1 MYEQDESHGKF
12 QTQDFPAHKTK
23 EHIKLPSHKTH
34 QFYTFSLQ
42 TCVFLLIGM
51 SFWIVKMLAIFY
63 QFFQFWDIKNF
74 FSQALHI
81 DESELE
87 SVTWRDVQSR
97 LVSAQKDHLMCI
109 HKEQLTDLDIYHRI
123 LRFKNYL
130 VAMVNKDILPMRISP
145 LPCLPSF
152 VFFSHSLKFNLEW
165 LFFKVRK

>member
-1 MYEQDESHGKF
+1 MNNMSNM
-12 QTQDFPAHKTK
+12 TK
-23 EHIKLPSHKTH
+23 L
-34 QFYTFSLQ
+34 
-42 TCVFLLIGM
+42 FLVIGM
-51 SFWIVKMLAIFY
+51 SFWVVKMLAIFY

-74 FSQALHI
+74 FIQALHI

-165 LFFKVRK
+165 LFFKGPWAAFDKWHLKKTTKNYRKRLS

>member
-1 MYEQDESHGKF
+1 
-12 QTQDFPAHKTK
+12 
-23 EHIKLPSHKTH
+23 
-34 QFYTFSLQ
+34 
-42 TCVFLLIGM
+42 M
-51 SFWIVKMLAIFY
+51 SFWVVKMLAIFY

-87 SVTWRDVQSR
+87 SVTWREVQSR

-145 LPCLPSF
+145 LPCLPSI

-165 LFFKVRK
+165 LFFKVCTYVNKFLYCCSKI

>member
-1 MYEQDESHGKF
+1 MHPQI
-12 QTQDFPAHKTK
+12 QIPNACPALHKTL
-23 EHIKLPSHKTH
+23 INSI
-34 QFYTFSLQ
+34 FSLQ

-165 LFFKVRK
+165 LFFKVRKQSDE